1 MLLRHTILY
10 LPAQLLGP
18 MFQFIA
24 AVVWTHFLSAD
35 DYGALTYVLAT
46 HELIFTGCLAWWSQ
60 YTLRFAG
67 EFAGEPDRRRFQA
80 TENAVM
86 ILGVPAQAVLVVL
99 LLMAQRVPL
108 TFPMAG
114 LSLVCCVTRC
124 AATHLCERARGRG
137 DVLAYTVGQ
146 SVGPVAGF
154 LVALGLVKFAA
165 ATPVMA
171 LAGYAVAQTAVTPW
185 LWRRLRLLFDVAHV
199 DAAIIRKALFFG
211 APLIL
216 SGGVMWFSA
225 NGIRMVVEHVDGAEA
240 VGLLSVGWGLGQR
253 LASVVAML
261 VTAAAFPLAVKRLV
275 DGSREDALRQL
286 AMGGAVLY
294 GLVAPAAV
302 GIALVTR
309 PMVELMISQPF
320 REATMVI
327 LPIAALAGAI
337 RNLRIH
343 FADQVFLLFE
353 RSALT
358 IAINLAEVV
367 ATVGLCYAGARAGGP
382 AGAALG
388 CLGGSIVGTVFAF
401 AWGAARFGLIIPWEH
416 AARVTCAAAVMASV
430 MMAPFLSNAPLAPLP
445 LLVLDIVVASGVYAL
460 SLAAL
465 YPSAVADAIRI
476 ARGPRLAPR

>member
-10 LPAQLLGP
+10 MPAQLLGP

-35 DYGALTYVLAT
+35 DYGALTYVLAS
-46 HELIFTGCLAWWSQ
+46 HELIYTGCLAWWSQ

-67 EFAGEPDRRRFQA
+67 AFKDDAARRRFQA
-80 TENAVM
+80 TENAV
-86 ILGVPAQAVLVVL
+86 ILLGVPAQAVLVLVL
-99 LLMAQRVPL
+99 LAAQHVPP
-108 TFPMAG
+108 TMGMVA
-114 LSLVCCVTRC
+114 LSLVCCVSRGVT
-124 AATHLCERARGRG
+124 THLCERARGAGR
-137 DVLAYTVGQ
+137 VAIYTVGQ

-154 LVALGLVKFAA
+154 IVALALVKFAA

-171 LAGYAVAQTAVTPW
+171 LCGYAVAQSAVAPW
-185 LWRRLRLLFDVAHV
+185 LWRRLGLPFDIARV
-199 DAAIIRKALFFG
+199 DATIIKSALIFG
-211 APLIL
+211 VPLIL

-225 NGIRMVVEHVDGAEA
+225 NGIRMVVEHVNGPEA

-261 VTAAAFPLAVKRLV
+261 VTAAAFPLAVKHLV
-275 DGSREDALRQL
+275 DGSREGALRQL

-294 GLVAPAAV
+294 GLVAPSAV

-309 PMVELMISQPF
+309 PMVELMISNPF
-320 REATMVI
+320 QSATMVI
-327 LPIAALAGAI
+327 LPIAALAGAV

-358 IAINLAEVV
+358 ILVNVAEVV
-367 ATVGLCYAGARAGGP
+367 ATVGLCFVGARAAGP
-382 AGAALG
+382 AGAVLG
-388 CLGGSIVGTVFAF
+388 CLGGSAIGAVFAF
-401 AWGAARFGLIIPWEH
+401 VYGVLRFGLIIPWDH
-416 AARVTCAAAVMASV
+416 VVRVTGATAVMAAV
-430 MMAPFLSNAPLAPLP
+430 LMTPVVANAPLAPLP
-445 LLVLDIVVASGVYAL
+445 LLASDIALAAAVYAI

-465 YPSAVADAIRI
+465 YPAALGGLF
-476 ARGPRLAPR
+476 ARANRFRFAPR